1 MEEQR
6 YYFKVSP
13 GNILSDIVRVPYT
26 AGTNTYYDI
35 DECCPIT
42 ATTIETITGTT
53 GYYSGMTDI
62 LSGGTGGT
70 SILTGLT
77 IPILFTQTAIDI
89 GYYSVFDGAVLQS
102 SLMKNFLF
110 SADTSTPYTYIFYN
124 TSETEFLKFLSLTT
138 YKIDWGDGSPLQT
151 LTSPIPVSHT
161 YPLSPGQYQ
170 ITFYANSPWGV
181 STIVKTITV
190 PFTNVTIFNPQ
201 GTAFFTPNTGSWS
214 GTPVSYDYIFTGDS
228 NTNLNDFFSSGYT
241 TVPYVISGYT
251 QSAINDLE
259 QYGPKYSLLGGKF
272 KPGIPVT
279 GSSGS
284 VGIVYTPDPTLGYTA
299 YTINDIDYYDYED
312 GTTIYVT
319 YSSGFTSDNLILTA
333 ITKNEALMNLIDQ
346 PQILSN
352 VFVERGKTSV
362 LETFE
367 RIGEVDNLGDLE
379 KYGYKF
385 FKVEKNDL

>member
-6 YYFKVSP
+6 YYFKISP
-13 GNILSDIVRVPYT
+13 ENILSDLVKVPYT
-26 AGTNTYYDI
+26 AGTNTYYEVDP
-35 DECCPIT
+35 CCPIT
-42 ATTIETITGTT
+42 ATTTETLTGTT
-53 GYYSGMTDI
+53 GVYTGLTYLLT
-62 LSGGTGGT
+62 GGTGGT
-70 SILTGLT
+70 SLLTGLT
-77 IPILFTQTAIDI
+77 IPIMFTQTAIDI

-110 SADTSTPYTYIFYN
+110 SADTSAPYTYFFYN
-124 TSETEFLKFLSLTT
+124 TSQTEFLKFLALTT
-138 YKIDWGDGSPLQT
+138 YRIDWGDGSPQQIV
-151 LTSPIPVSHT
+151 TSPAPIAHT

-228 NTNLNDFFSSGYT
+228 NTNLQDFFSSGYT
-241 TVPYVISGYT
+241 TTPFVVSGYT
-251 QSAINDLE
+251 QSAINDLA

-279 GSSGS
+279 GTSGC
-284 VGIVYTPDPTLGYTA
+284 VGIVYAPNPSFPYTA
-299 YTINDIDYYDYED
+299 YTIDNIDYFDYED
-312 GTTIYVT
+312 GTTIYVVN
-319 YSSGFTSDNLILTA
+319 SSGFTSENLIMTA
-333 ITKNEALMNLIDQ
+333 ITKNEGLMNMIDQ
-346 PQILSN
+346 PQIISN
-352 VFVERGKTSV
+352 VFVERGKVSV
-362 LETFE
+362 FESFE

-385 FKVEKNDL
+385 FKVQKNNL